1 MPNPIYNLINK
12 NSQPDITQGFADFM
26 HKMQGQNPDD
36 IINQLVSSGKINQAQ
51 LNQAQ
56 AMAQQMQGRFSGFR
70 KMFGF

>member
-56 AMAQQMQGRFSGFR
+56 AMAQQMHGRFSGFR

>member
-1 MPNPIYNLINK
+1 MANQVFNIMNK
-12 NSQPDITQGFADFM
+12 NTQPDITQGFTDFM

>member
-1 MPNPIYNLINK
+1 MPNPIYKLMNK
-12 NSQPDITQGFADFM
+12 NTQPDITQGFADFM

-56 AMAQQMQGRFSGFR
+56 AMAQQMQDRFSGFR

>member
-12 NSQPDITQGFADFM
+12 NSQPDITQGFTDFM

-56 AMAQQMQGRFSGFR
+56 AMAQQMQDRFSGFR